1 MFKTRFSPL
10 ALVIASALVPLTAQ
24 AEVTMQQA
32 AEQTFNVIKAMQQR
46 GATNDGVIVENGKR
60 YIVHNNYRFEL
71 HNDNYPKFPWPH
83 GGAEA
88 LAPYYAAFPFLND
101 KWDVSTSANLGFYF
115 MHDDFGSMT
124 NDVEG
129 CYIEYYPNEWR
140 PENEVLRFVNTEC
153 LSAPAITD
161 VSLSGVFDLGATAT
175 WQGHVEGN
183 HYQLSLSSPNA
194 KAQRFN
200 ATVPEF
206 YLGNLLPSTN
216 YQLAIEAC
224 NTTACVAVDPI
235 NFTTEASKAG
245 FHDGIRH
252 LNHLDGEI
260 AAHVSLMQS
269 HSLTAPFGN
278 DELSAP
284 DVVINR
290 AAMLLVT
297 PELND

>member
-1 MFKTRFSPL
+1 MFKTRFTPL

-32 AEQTFNVIKAMQQR
+32 AEQTFSVIKTMKQR
-46 GATNDGVIVENGKR
+46 GEANDGVIVEGNKR
-60 YIVHNNYRFEL
+60 FIVYNDYRFEL
-71 HNDNYPKFPWPH
+71 HDDNYPKFPFPY
-83 GGAEA
+83 GGEEA

-101 KWDVSTSANLGFYF
+101 KWDIVMNNNYGFYF
-115 MHDDFGSMT
+115 IHDDFGSMSSDT
-124 NDVEG
+124 QGCFVE
-129 CYIEYYPNEWR
+129 YF
-140 PENEVLRFVNTEC
+140 PEPSFSEDKIMRLENTEC
-153 LSAPAITD
+153 ISAPIISD
-161 VSLSGVFDLGATAT
+161 VALSGVFDIGASVT

-206 YLGNLLPSTN
+206 YLGNLLPQTD

-224 NTTACVAVDPI
+224 NTTACVALDPI
-235 NFTTEASKAG
+235 NFTTEASQAG